1 MLGESPPAIMSWR
14 HDHFQ
19 EAMIRTRLPLSY
31 AKRFVNDVADWSGK
45 IHNELTRILPFLRGS
60 HG

>member
-1 MLGESPPAIMSWR
+1 M
-14 HDHFQ
+14 
-19 EAMIRTRLPLSY
+19 RTRLPLSY

-45 IHNELTRILPFLRGS
+45 IHSELVRILPFLGGG